1 MVDETLIPRLLAV
14 VERLNAAGD
23 NWGWAGQE
31 IARTA
36 IRRWSSY
43 SRRHKKAKRVTD
55 DARVLDLVKGLQAH
69 FEPDI
74 PYTHPTDWRTLAEAL
89 ARVLRASNLDR

>member
-1 MVDETLIPRLLAV
+1 MLDETLIPRLVAV
-14 VERLNAAGD
+14 VARLNAAGD
-23 NWGWAGQE
+23 NWGSLGEE

-43 SRRHKKAKRVTD
+43 DRRHKKAKRVTD

-74 PYTHPTDWRTLAEAL
+74 PYTHPTDWRALAEAL
-89 ARVLRASNLDR
+89 AEALRQSHS